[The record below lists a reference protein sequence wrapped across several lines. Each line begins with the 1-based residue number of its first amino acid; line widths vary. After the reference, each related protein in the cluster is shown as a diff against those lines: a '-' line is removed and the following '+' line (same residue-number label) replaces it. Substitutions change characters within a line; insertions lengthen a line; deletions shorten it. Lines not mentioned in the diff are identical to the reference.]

1 MQPSYHIQ
9 VVTPQGTAYNAEVV
23 HSLVPAEDG
32 FVGVLAH
39 HAPYVTSS
47 PGGRFEVREK
57 DGQEKKFKVGLG
69 FFEIAKN
76 QATFLTQSF
85 SVEAPAPH

>member
-1 MQPSYHIQ
+1 MAPSYRLQ
-9 VVTPQGTAYNAEVV
+9 VLTPQGPAYRGEVV
-23 HSLVPAEDG
+23 HAVVPAEDG

-57 DGQEKKFKVGLG
+57 DGLEKKFLVGPG
-69 FFEIAKN
+69 FFEVAGN
-76 QATFLTQSF
+76 QATFLTQAF
-85 SVEAPAPH
+85 SASGS